1 MTTPKDWSAEAS
13 TRMMEPTIES
23 LLLADFAEVVNGKLY
38 VMGAGFTAVQLGAMD
53 QTHRF
58 YVAAALRIPWG
69 YTNERIDF
77 SGRLETL
84 DAEPL
89 DCWTLE
95 GQIEANRVPG
105 QREGDT
111 TTMFTAPVEVTV
123 PRPMD
128 VVLRFCFGKDE
139 RTAKFRLV
147 LSEAAGS

>member
-1 MTTPKDWSAEAS
+1 
-13 TRMMEPTIES
+13 MMEPTIDS

-38 VMGAGFTAVQLGAMD
+38 LVGGGFTAVQLASID
-53 QTHRF
+53 QVHRF

-89 DCWTLE
+89 ECWTLE

-111 TTMFTAPVEVTV
+111 TTMFAAPVEVTV

-128 VVLRFCFGKDE
+128 VVLRFTFGGDE
-139 RTAKFRLV
+139 RTSRFRLV
-147 LSEAAGS
+147 LSDGAAK

>member
-1 MTTPKDWSAEAS
+1 
-13 TRMMEPTIES
+13 MMEPTIDS
-23 LLLADFAEVVNGKLY
+23 LLLADFAEVINGKLY
-38 VMGAGFTAVQLGAMD
+38 LMGAGFTAVQLASID

-58 YVAAALRIPWG
+58 FVAAALRIPWG

-84 DAEPL
+84 DAEPI

-95 GQIEANRVPG
+95 GQIEANRVVG

-111 TTMFTAPVEVTV
+111 TTMFAAPVEVTV

-128 VVLRFCFGKDE
+128 VVLRFRFGVDE
-139 RTAKFRLV
+139 RTSRFRLV
-147 LSEAAGS
+147 LADTARQ